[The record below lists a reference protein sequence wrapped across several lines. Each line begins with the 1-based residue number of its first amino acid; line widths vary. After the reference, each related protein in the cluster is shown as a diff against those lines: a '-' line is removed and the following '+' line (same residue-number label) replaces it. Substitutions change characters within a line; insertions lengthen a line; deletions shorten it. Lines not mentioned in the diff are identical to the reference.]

1 LKIRNYFYIFYL
13 YEKMQNEKLVTSLFD
28 LVTELKT
35 IIDAQKTEI
44 QTMDAL
50 VNELKSV
57 NESQKVELQEKDKLL
72 SSSLTLKSWQ
82 REYDTLKKEFDE
94 KVALLRVT
102 EQMRLHDLATA
113 YCYRTRCAELEKELS
128 TLAIQK
134 VDKKLSEAKRSQP
147 KPSESEELELAS
159 VDEIVEALGLEE
171 NQGKGQKGYW
181 VYLGSDEFVF
191 GDFAVG
197 KASTLVCIGVRA
209 KDGELT
215 SLYDDSYITKRFENL
230 AKRKKV
236 KLVHLQQVWEKMQK
250 ESRKV
255 MIFKGLADF

>member
-1 LKIRNYFYIFYL
+1 
-13 YEKMQNEKLVTSLFD
+13 MQNEKLVTSLFD
-28 LVTELKT
+28 LVTELKN
-35 IIDAQKTEI
+35 IINAQKTEI

-50 VNELKSV
+50 IKAQKDEIRKLTESSTELI
-57 NESQKVELQEKDKLL
+57 NESLQKKDEPAYWRTQCL
-72 SSSLTLKSWQ
+72 SLR
-82 REYDTLKKEFDE
+82 RE
-94 KVALLRVT
+94 LRVT
-102 EQMRLHDLATA
+102 ELTRLHDLATA
-113 YCYRTRCAELEKELS
+113 NCYRTRCAELEKELS

-215 SLYDDSYITKRFENL
+215 SLYDENFSPDITKRLEKL

-250 ESRKV
+250 ESRKA